1 MLKENSYKEHDI
13 IVFRLI
19 GGDEVIARYV
29 SENEDTMTVKKP
41 LVLGMT
47 QNGLGMQQYVIMGNM
62 ENPFHINKS
71 AVITSQIANKAA
83 QDNYIQGTSSI
94 AQPPKSK
101 IIT

>member
-1 MLKENSYKEHDI
+1 MLKENSFKENDI

-19 GGDEVIARYV
+19 GGDEVIAKYV
-29 SENEDTMTVKKP
+29 SENDDTMTVKKP

-62 ENPFHINKS
+62 ESPFRINKS
-71 AVITSQIANKAA
+71 AVITTQIANQGA
-83 QDNYIQGTSSI
+83 QDNYIQGTTGI
-94 AQPPKSK
+94 KPAGKSA